1 MVKVIGQAML
11 AYNVGIFLKEIQ
23 SASCI
28 CFIICR
34 LFINFVSV
42 KHIIN
47 VGSALGKYINIILF
61 R

>member
-1 MVKVIGQAML
+1 ML